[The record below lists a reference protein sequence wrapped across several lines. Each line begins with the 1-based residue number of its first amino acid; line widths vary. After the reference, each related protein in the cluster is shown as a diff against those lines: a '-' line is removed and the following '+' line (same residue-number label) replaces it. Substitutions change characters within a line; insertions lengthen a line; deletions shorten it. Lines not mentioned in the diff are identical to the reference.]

1 MCSAQLLSQEM
12 EAKMVRRECIASI
25 IDILTAA
32 NSDDNE
38 NNLRRIKEEFNLK
51 MSCSSFAVLKKL
63 IAMRRQLDTEL
74 GRKERRWRGGGSVSK
89 KVPFAVSELKLKPV
103 KVRVAKLPSIF
114 IANLSRTSLA
124 QTSATQVLKKSP
136 PTFVAVLCKGKVTMK
151 KPHNLVEK
159 VRKSVTWWDGY
170 NKLASLEATSVQ
182 NYAH

>member
-1 MCSAQLLSQEM
+1 MCSAQLLSREM

-51 MSCSSFAVLKKL
+51 MSSSSFTVLKKL

-74 GRKERRWRGGGSVSK
+74 GRKERRWRGGSVPK
-89 KVPFAVSELKLKPV
+89 KIPLVVSELKLKPV
-103 KVRVAKLPSIF
+103 KVRVAKLPSSF
-114 IANLSRTSLA
+114 IANLSRTSLT
-124 QTSATQVLKKSP
+124 QTSATQELKKSP

-159 VRKSVTWWDGY
+159 VRKRVTWWDGY
-170 NKLASLEATSVQ
+170 NKLASLEASPVQ